1 MNKITKNGED
11 NRRVKYTKM
20 VLKSSLL
27 KLMKDKPINKITVT
41 DICKMADINRGT
53 FYIHY
58 FDAYDLLEKIENDL
72 FIQISES
79 IEKLIKNNE
88 NSKIIIKE
96 IFEIILKNKDLC
108 KILLSDNGDKDFL
121 KRIINLTHNKVVTE
135 WSMTYKNV
143 NIHSMEYL
151 YIYTSS
157 GTIGIIENW
166 IKNNFK
172 ESPERLATFV
182 EQMTNDS
189 LSSWLK
195 HPL

>member
-1 MNKITKNGED
+1 MNNDIE

-58 FDAYDLLEKIENDL
+58 LDAYDLLEKIENEL
-72 FIQISES
+72 YSQIAEA
-79 IEKLIKNNE
+79 IEKLMKDNE
-88 NSKIIIKE
+88 NSQKIIKE
-96 IFEIILKNKDLC
+96 IFEVILKNKELC
-108 KILLSDNGDKDFL
+108 KILFSDNGDKAFL
-121 KRIINLTHNKVVTE
+121 KKIIDLTHNKVVTE

-143 NIHSMEYL
+143 NIRNMEYL

-157 GTIGIIENW
+157 GTISVIENW
-166 IKNNFK
+166 IRNNFK
-172 ESPERLATFV
+172 ETPERLATFV
-182 EQMTNDS
+182 GQMTNDS
-189 LSSWLK
+189 LTSWLK